1 VAESIEL
8 VMESLANEATAEVEI
23 GEAFTWDVDVGVED
37 ERGKVEYEKVEFEVI
52 KEEGGWKVD
61 RSSLEAALGLWA
73 YQVQHCEGR
82 LSDGLAEKRKS
93 TEKRK
98 VERVLGRKD
107 DLEENLKR
115 DLKWWGKE
123 LEVEERGFSGCTLG
137 SCKCPGGHGLSI
149 IGLAPNDDDEPGHG

>member
-1 VAESIEL
+1 NLPNLPVGKAQHAVDVRKRLGELTGWTGLMTEATKGVAESIEL

-123 LEVEERGFSGCTLG
+123 LE
-137 SCKCPGGHGLSI
+137 
-149 IGLAPNDDDEPGHG
+149 